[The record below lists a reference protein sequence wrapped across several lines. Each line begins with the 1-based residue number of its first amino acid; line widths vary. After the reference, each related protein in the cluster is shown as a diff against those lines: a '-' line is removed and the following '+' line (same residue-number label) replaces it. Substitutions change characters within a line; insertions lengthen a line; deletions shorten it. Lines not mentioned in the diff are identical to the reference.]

1 MTEIRETQV
10 LVIGGSL
17 IGLTCSLLLS
27 SLGIEHVL
35 VDRRPHTSDHPRARL
50 YDRRTMELL
59 RRFGVQR
66 EVEATGIGDLW
77 TRQNRWIHSLTGPQ
91 IAEVPT
97 ESFQMAP
104 VDYSPS
110 MPVMGA
116 QDLIE
121 ETLWKAAREQPAAEV
136 RFYTNAEDLEQ
147 DADGC
152 SANLRD
158 RDTDQVEQVRA
169 RYVVAADGV
178 NSATR
183 ELIGCPL
190 GGQTFDVYMQDI
202 LFEAD
207 LSRWVG
213 NRVGGLLFML
223 TRYGMGVY
231 QPMDGA
237 LRWRVQ
243 LPNWDPERGDL
254 PVEMAREYIVEAVG
268 VDASELD
275 LEIQSIRPW
284 RFIAGLSK
292 HFSNGRIFL
301 AGDAAHAFIPTGGM
315 GSNAGF
321 SGAHNLIW
329 KLAYMLQGHAPDS
342 LLDTYEEEHR
352 PVAEHRVALSIEN
365 GQLAANIVRT
375 YMSDGDMAEAE
386 RNCHQYGSYEGMIMA
401 YEYRSALCQA
411 ETEPPPTVE
420 NEHRDFIPV
429 VRGGRRAPHAW
440 LDPQRTLSTL
450 DWFGTDYVV
459 MICGADEAEGA
470 AWRSSVDDY
479 RARGFPIR
487 IEQMLH
493 ATNTP
498 YAESEAVMVRPDGV
512 VAAHTVR
519 GDSRS
524 PSELLDRYLPLIR
537 RGR

>member
-1 MTEIRETQV
+1 MTETRETQV

-17 IGLTCSLLLS
+17 IGLTSSLLLS

-59 RRFGVQR
+59 RRFGVHR

-77 TRQNRWIHSLTGPQ
+77 TRQNRWIHSLAGEQ
-91 IAEVPT
+91 FAEVPT

-110 MPVMGA
+110 IPVMGA

-121 ETLWKAAREQPAAEV
+121 ETLWKAAREQPTADV
-136 RFYTNAEDLEQ
+136 RFYTNAEDLKQ
-147 DADGC
+147 DANAC
-152 SANLRD
+152 TANLRD
-158 RDTDQVEQVRA
+158 RGTDEVTQVRA
-169 RYVVAADGV
+169 EYVVAADGV
-178 NSATR
+178 RSETR

-202 LFEAD
+202 LFQAD

-223 TRYGMGVY
+223 TQYGLGVY

-254 PVEMAREYIVEAVG
+254 PEEVARDYIVEAVG

-275 LEIQSIRPW
+275 LEIQSIRSW

-329 KLAYMLQGHAPDS
+329 KLAYVLQGRAPTP
-342 LLDTYEEEHR
+342 LLDSYEEEHR
-352 PVAEHRVALSIEN
+352 RIAEHRVALSIEN
-365 GQLAANIVRT
+365 GTLAANIVRT
-375 YMSDGDMAEAE
+375 YMAGGDMAAAE
-386 RNCHQYGSYEGMIMA
+386 RACHQYGSYEGMIMA

-411 ETEPPPTVE
+411 ETEPPPAVE

-440 LDPQRTLSTL
+440 LDPHRTISTL

-459 MICGADEAEGA
+459 MLCRGDGADWELAVNNLL
-470 AWRSSVDDY
+470 R
-479 RARGFPIR
+479 RGFPIR
-487 IEQMLH
+487 VEQMRH

-498 YAESEAVMVRPDGV
+498 YAESEVVLVRPDGV
-512 VAAHTVR
+512 VAAHTR
-519 GDSRS
+519 TGDARS
-524 PSELLDRYLPLIR
+524 PQELLDRYLPLQ
-537 RGR
+537 GS

>member
-1 MTEIRETQV
+1 MTPARETQV

-17 IGLTCSLLLS
+17 IGLTSSLLLS
-27 SLGIEHVL
+27 SLGVEHVL

-59 RRFGVQR
+59 RRFGVHR

-121 ETLWKAAREQPAAEV
+121 ETLWKAAREQPTADV
-136 RFYTNAEDLEQ
+136 RFHTIAEDLEQ
-147 DADGC
+147 DDDGC

-158 RDTDQVEQVRA
+158 RDTDQFEQIRA
-169 RYVVAADGV
+169 QFVVAADGV

-190 GGQTFDVYMQDI
+190 DGPTFDVYMQDI
-202 LFEAD
+202 LFQAD

-254 PVEMAREYIVEAVG
+254 PVETARDYIVEAVG

-284 RFIAGLSK
+284 RFIAGLSR

-321 SGAHNLIW
+321 CGAHNLIW
-329 KLAYMLQGHAPDS
+329 KLAYTLQGHAPAS
-342 LLDTYEEEHR
+342 LLDTYEQEHR
-352 PVAEHRVALSIEN
+352 PVAEHRVSLSIEN
-365 GQLAANIVRT
+365 GQLAAGIVRA
-375 YMSDGDMAEAE
+375 YMSGGDMEEAQ

-401 YEYRSALCQA
+401 YEYESPLCQA
-411 ETEPPPTVE
+411 ETEPPPAVE

-440 LDPQRTLSTL
+440 LDPHRTRSTL
-450 DWFGTDYVV
+450 DWFGADYVV
-459 MICGADEAEGA
+459 MLCPSDQAVQAD
-470 AWRSSVDDY
+470 WRSAVDAC

-487 IEQMLH
+487 IEPMRH
-493 ATNTP
+493 AANTP
-498 YAESEAVMVRPDGV
+498 YADSQAVVVRPDGV
-512 VAAHTVR
+512 VAAHTTASDPR
-519 GDSRS
+519 T
-524 PSELLDRYLPLIR
+524 PAEILDRYLPTTTAP
-537 RGR
+537 

>member
-1 MTEIRETQV
+1 MTQPRETQV

-17 IGLTCSLLLS
+17 IGLTSSLLLS

-59 RRFGVQR
+59 RRFGVHR

-91 IAEVPT
+91 IAKVPT
-97 ESFQMAP
+97 ESFQMAS

-121 ETLWKAAREQPAAEV
+121 ETLWKAARVQPTADV
-136 RFYTNAEDLEQ
+136 RFHTIAEDLEQ

-158 RDTDQVEQVRA
+158 RDTDQVEQIRA

-190 GGQTFDVYMQDI
+190 DGPTFDVYMQDI
-202 LFEAD
+202 LFQAD

-254 PVEMAREYIVEAVG
+254 PVETARDYIVEAVG

-315 GSNAGF
+315 GSNTGF

-329 KLAYMLQGHAPDS
+329 KLAYTLQGHAPAT
-342 LLDTYEEEHR
+342 LLDTYEQEHR

-375 YMSDGDMAEAE
+375 YMSGGDMAEAE

-401 YEYRSALCQA
+401 YEYESPLCQA
-411 ETEPPPTVE
+411 ETEPPPAVE
-420 NEHRDFIPV
+420 NEHRDFVPV

-440 LDPQRTLSTL
+440 LDPHRTVSTL
-450 DWFGTDYVV
+450 DWFGADYVV
-459 MICGADEAEGA
+459 MLCPGDQAVQAD
-470 AWRSSVDDY
+470 WRSAVDAR

-487 IEQMLH
+487 VEPMRH
-493 ATNTP
+493 AANTP
-498 YAESEAVMVRPDGV
+498 YADSQAVVVRPDGV
-512 VAAHTVR
+512 VAAHTAA
-519 GDSRS
+519 DDPRS
-524 PSELLDRYLPLIR
+524 PTEVLDRYLTTSSAS
-537 RGR
+537 